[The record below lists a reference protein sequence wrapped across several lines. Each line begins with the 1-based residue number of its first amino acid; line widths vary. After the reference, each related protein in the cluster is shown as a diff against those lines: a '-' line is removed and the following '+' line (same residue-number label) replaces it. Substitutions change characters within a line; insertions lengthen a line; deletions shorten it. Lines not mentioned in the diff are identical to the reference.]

1 MCIDLDVEI
10 NTKKQNL
17 RLVNM
22 SESQSIKIGSKK
34 MYKPNH
40 SEKAFTN
47 KTLNHSMDI
56 CDLISLV
63 LLQTRDFYK

>member
-1 MCIDLDVEI
+1 
-10 NTKKQNL
+10 
-17 RLVNM
+17 M

-47 KTLNHSMDI
+47 KTLNHSLDI

-63 LLQTRDFYK
+63 LLWTRDFHKWKSDNKNWW